1 MIRRK
6 RNIIFAQIILFILG
20 IFIIFYT
27 YYNRSQLEQIIT
39 PENQKKIS
47 NSLKDQNN
55 DSIDVFYDIKYSGI
69 DLAGNRYI
77 LTSKEAINN
86 KTNPELVNMK
96 FVEVNFYFKD
106 DTILNVFS
114 DSGVYNNKTLDMLFE
129 KNVKAFYEGSE
140 LYADK
145 ANYSNIESFLEISD
159 NVTVSDQ
166 RGTLIA
172 DKLLFDIKKQ
182 KLNIISFNNNK
193 INAKIDLK
201 WEKVLEF

>member
-1 MIRRK
+1 M
-6 RNIIFAQIILFILG
+6 
-20 IFIIFYT
+20 YT
-27 YYNRSQLEQIIT
+27 YYNESQIEQIIS

-47 NSLKDQNN
+47 ASLKEQNN
-55 DSIDVFYDIKYSGI
+55 DSNDVFYNIKYSGI

-77 LTSKEAINN
+77 LTSKEAISN
-86 KTNPELVNMK
+86 KDNPELVNMR

-106 DTILNVFS
+106 DTILNVIS

-140 LYADK
+140 LFADK
-145 ANYSNIESFLEISD
+145 ANYSNIKSFLEISD

-166 RGTLIA
+166 RGTLVA

>member
-6 RNIIFAQIILFILG
+6 RNLIFAQIILFILG
-20 IFIIFYT
+20 VFIIVYT
-27 YYNRSQLEQIIT
+27 YYNESQIEQIIT

-47 NSLKDQNN
+47 DSLKDQNN
-55 DSIDVFYDIKYSGI
+55 NTYDVFYDIKYSGI

-86 KTNPELVNMK
+86 KNNPELVNMK

-106 DTILNVFS
+106 DTILNVIS

-129 KNVKAFYEGSE
+129 KNVKAFYEGSK
-140 LYADK
+140 LFADK
-145 ANYSNIESFLEISD
+145 ANYSNTKSFLEISD
-159 NVTVSDQ
+159 NVTVADQ

-201 WEKVLEF
+201 

>member
-6 RNIIFAQIILFILG
+6 RNLIFAQIILFIFG
-20 IFIIFYT
+20 VFIIVYT
-27 YYNRSQLEQIIT
+27 YYNESQIEQIIS

-47 NSLKDQNN
+47 ASLKEQNN
-55 DSIDVFYDIKYSGI
+55 DSNDVFYNIKYSGI

-77 LTSKEAINN
+77 LTSKEAISN
-86 KTNPELVNMK
+86 KDNPELVNMR

-106 DTILNVFS
+106 DTILNVIS

-140 LYADK
+140 LFADK
-145 ANYSNIESFLEISD
+145 ANYSNIKSFLEISD

-166 RGTLIA
+166 RGTLVA

-201 WEKVLEF
+201 

>member
-6 RNIIFAQIILFILG
+6 RNLIFAQIILFIMG
-20 IFIIFYT
+20 VFIIVYT
-27 YYNRSQLEQIIT
+27 YYNKSQIEQIIT

-47 NSLKDQNN
+47 DSLKDQNN
-55 DSIDVFYDIKYSGI
+55 NTYDVFYDIKYSGI

-86 KTNPELVNMK
+86 KNNPELVNMK

-106 DTILNVFS
+106 DTILNVIS

-129 KNVKAFYEGSE
+129 KNVKAFYEGSK
-140 LYADK
+140 LFADK
-145 ANYSNIESFLEISD
+145 ANYSNTKSFLEISD
-159 NVTVSDQ
+159 NVTVADQ

-201 WEKVLEF
+201 

>member
-1 MIRRK
+1 MSDMSNFNK
-6 RNIIFAQIILFILG
+6 VKTFMN
-20 IFIIFYT
+20 T
-27 YYNRSQLEQIIT
+27 YGQEVKDNPEFPNSKIVQLR
-39 PENQKKIS
+39 
-47 NSLKDQNN
+47 
-55 DSIDVFYDIKYSGI
+55 I
-69 DLAGNRYI
+69 DLIQEELNE
-77 LTSKEAINN
+77 LKEAINN

-201 WEKVLEF
+201 